1 MSTQAT
7 QNNITSDFV
16 LVDYTGE
23 ENQLFM
29 EEVGTLVFQSAL
41 MKYLAI
47 ESEKNAR
54 EFETFINLN
63 IGSDKFMENLCTS
76 YPLFNEMLNT
86 EMTSFRSEINNFTKI

>member
-1 MSTQAT
+1 MQTTLSFGLT
-7 QNNITSDFV
+7 
-16 LVDYTGE
+16 DYTGE
-23 ENQLFM
+23 ENQLFI

-47 ESEKNAR
+47 ESEQTAR

-63 IGSDKFMENLCTS
+63 IGSDDFMENLCTN

-86 EMTSFRSEINNFTKI
+86 EMNAFRSEMNNFTKI

>member
-1 MSTQAT
+1 MSTQTT
-7 QNNITSDFV
+7 QNNTTSGFV

-23 ENQLFM
+23 ENQLFI

-47 ESEKNAR
+47 ESEKTAR

-63 IGSDKFMENLCTS
+63 IGSDDFMESLCTS

-86 EMTSFRSEINNFTKI
+86 EMNAFRSEMNNFTKI

>member
-1 MSTQAT
+1 MSTQTT
-7 QNNITSDFV
+7 QNNTTSGFV

-47 ESEKNAR
+47 ESEKTAR

-63 IGSDKFMENLCTS
+63 IGSDEFMENLCTN

-86 EMTSFRSEINNFTKI
+86 EMTAFRSEINNFTKI